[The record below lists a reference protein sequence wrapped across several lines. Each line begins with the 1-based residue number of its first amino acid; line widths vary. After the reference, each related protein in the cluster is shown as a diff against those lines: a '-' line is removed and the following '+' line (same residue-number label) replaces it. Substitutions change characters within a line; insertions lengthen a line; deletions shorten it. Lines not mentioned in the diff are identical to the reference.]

1 MLGSPYYSLGASQ
14 DKLMPFNRRERYQCE
29 LLLKLGLE
37 EDLDDV
43 GDITSNAVIAP
54 ERQSQALV
62 IARQEGVVA
71 GLECIDIMAGIYG
84 KGLSV
89 ERLAQDGA
97 VKKGTAIARIKGP
110 TRSVLTV
117 ERTMLNLLGRLSG
130 VATMTARYVAAVKGT
145 KAKICDTRKTT
156 PGWRY
161 LEKYAV
167 RVGGGTNHRIGLF
180 DAILIKDNHLADLAR
195 HEEHPLAAA
204 IKRSRE
210 SVSPETIVEIE
221 VDSIAQLEEAL
232 PAAPDIVLLD
242 NMSIE
247 MLREAVEMRD
257 RITPTVALE
266 ASGGVNLETVT
277 AIAQTGVDRISVG
290 ALTHSAPVFDV
301 ALDDEP
307 VNA

>member
-1 MLGSPYYSLGASQ
+1 MVCSTYHSLGASR
-14 DKLMPFNRRERYQCE
+14 DKQMPFNRRERNQCE

-37 EDLDDV
+37 EDLDEV
-43 GDITSNAVIAP
+43 GDITSNAVIDP
-54 ERQSQALV
+54 DRHSQALV
-62 IARQEGVVA
+62 IVRQEGVVA

-84 KGLSV
+84 KGLNV
-89 ERLAQDGA
+89 ERLAQDGP
-97 VKKGTAIARIKGP
+97 VKKGTAVARIKGP
-110 TRSVLTV
+110 TRSVLII

-145 KAKICDTRKTT
+145 KARICDTRKTT

-167 RVGGGTNHRIGLF
+167 RIGGGTNHRIGLF

-195 HEEHPLAAA
+195 HEEYPLAAA
-204 IKRSRE
+204 VKRSRE

-221 VDSIAQLEEAL
+221 VDSIAQLDEAL

-247 MLREAVEMRD
+247 MLRESVEIRN
-257 RITPTVALE
+257 RTAPTVELE
-266 ASGGVNLETVT
+266 ASGGVNLQTVT
-277 AIAQTGVDRISVG
+277 EIAHIGVDRISVG
-290 ALTHSAPVFDV
+290 ALTHSAPVLDV